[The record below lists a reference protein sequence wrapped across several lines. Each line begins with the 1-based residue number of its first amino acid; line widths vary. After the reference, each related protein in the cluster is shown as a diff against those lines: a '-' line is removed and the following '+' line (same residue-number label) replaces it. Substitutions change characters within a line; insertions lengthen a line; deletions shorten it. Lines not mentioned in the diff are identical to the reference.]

1 MHAAVGCA
9 LDHTH
14 TFALAAP
21 SRSAHPSSALAHL
34 HTMGVP
40 GLWPA
45 LASAGVDRTLAELAW
60 AHWDTPGGTHAPLR
74 LGIDASLWLFH
85 ARKAQGGRNPAL
97 RALFFRLARL
107 LRLPVVPVFVLDGA
121 QRPAFKRDAAVYTG
135 THAIQAQFCAMLDA
149 FRFPH
154 WTAPGE
160 AEAELAWM
168 NRAGLLD
175 AVLTDDV
182 DALLFGAR
190 VVVRNHAWRDD
201 DPIDGTDDDDDAIVR
216 AAVYDTRRGTW
227 ALDADGMV
235 LVAVLAGADYDT
247 RGMLHCGVKTAVGL
261 AEAGLGARL
270 LRGFRDAYDSE
281 RDATRPSAAWTAHVA
296 AWRVELCRE
305 LATNASGRLPRRMPK
320 LASDVAPD
328 FLCSAEARRVLA
340 SYVWPHTSER
350 DPVRAADARRVC
362 TGAPVDLGGLAAV
375 VAAQFQWTSATL
387 AQRFVRLVFPGVLV
401 QELQRHAQ
409 THDDARPEACTAAS
423 ARPTRGAVATSP
435 SKGRRTAPS
444 PTTSPM
450 REITAYFARVQA
462 HSPPRARRSSR
473 VLQAHATRTTSVGTE
488 VRVSY
493 DPGAYLAQLP
503 GAAPADVQRVWVPE
517 RLLLAAGTP
526 ERAVYRTY
534 EAQQRRKLASP
545 SKKARAADQPAL
557 TAFFQVQKGG
567 ASAVRKEATCAG
579 AQQDMAVRAGAGAG
593 KGPRAVAPASS
604 AAPVQAVP
612 AEAASDV
619 FGVVRAPPQRAPQH
633 TTTAARPP
641 APPIAAPDTPD
652 TSVEFVGMRAADV
665 SGETSVSSVE
675 SPRALL
681 LRVCRPSHIS

>member
-1 MHAAVGCA
+1 
-9 LDHTH
+9 
-14 TFALAAP
+14 
-21 SRSAHPSSALAHL
+21 
-34 HTMGVP
+34 MGVP

-45 LASAGVDRTLAELAW
+45 LANAGVDRTLAELAW
-60 AHWDTPGGTHAPLR
+60 AHWDRPGDVHAPLR

-107 LRLPVVPVFVLDGA
+107 LRLPIVPVFVLDGA

-135 THAIQAQFCAMLDA
+135 THAIQEQFSAMLDA

-154 WTAPGE
+154 WKAPGE

-182 DALLFGAR
+182 DALLFGAQ

-201 DPIDGTDDDDDAIVR
+201 DSADDAEDDDAVVR

-235 LVAVLAGADYDT
+235 LVALLAGADYDP

-261 AEAGLGARL
+261 AETGLGTRL
-270 LRGFRDAYDSE
+270 LRGFREAYDAE
-281 RDATRPSAAWTAHVA
+281 RDATQPSAAWTAHAA

-350 DPVRAADARRVC
+350 DPARAAVARQMC
-362 TGAPVDLGGLAAV
+362 TGGRVHLGDLAAV
-375 VAAQFQWTSATL
+375 VAAHFHWTSATL

-401 QELQRHAQ
+401 QELQQHAQ
-409 THDDARPEACTAAS
+409 TPDDTCLETCSAAGIART
-423 ARPTRGAVATSP
+423 TRRTTTTP
-435 SKGRRTAPS
+435 SKGRRSAPS

-462 HSPPRARRSSR
+462 HSPPRPRRHSC
-473 VLQAHATRTTSVGTE
+473 VLQAHATRTTSAGTE

-503 GAAPADVQRVWVPE
+503 GAASADVQRAWIPE

-534 EAQQRRKLASP
+534 EAQQRRKLTSP

-557 TAFFQVQKGG
+557 TAFFRVEKG
-567 ASAVRKEATCAG
+567 AARSEAARSEAVRSE
-579 AQQDMAVRAGAGAG
+579 AVRVSGPPG
-593 KGPRAVAPASS
+593 KPVCADARPGKELPSS
-604 AAPVQAVP
+604 VP
-612 AEAASDV
+612 APRTALVPSVPPETPTDV
-619 FGVVRAPPQRAPQH
+619 FGLVRAPPHSP
-633 TTTAARPP
+633 RPVP
-641 APPIAAPDTPD
+641 TVQLSTSLVAAPGTPD
-652 TSVEFVGMRAADV
+652 TSVEFVGMRAADT
-665 SGETSVSSVE
+665 SGETSVSSIE
-675 SPRALL
+675 SPRSLL
-681 LRVCRPSHIS
+681 LRVCRSSHIS